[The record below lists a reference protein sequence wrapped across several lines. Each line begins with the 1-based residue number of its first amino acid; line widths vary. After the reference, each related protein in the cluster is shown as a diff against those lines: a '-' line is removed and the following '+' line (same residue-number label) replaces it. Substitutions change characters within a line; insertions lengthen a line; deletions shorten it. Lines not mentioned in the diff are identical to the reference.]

1 MSDENSSVVSIVGI
15 IAILILVG
23 FAIYFFM
30 IRSGGDDAD
39 LEIDIT
45 GAVSE
50 VVPDQQPPMS
60 AGLSVLSL
68 PG

>member
-30 IRSGGDDAD
+30 MRSGGDAD
-39 LEIDIT
+39 IEIDIT
-45 GAVSE
+45 GAVTE

-60 AGLSVLSL
+60 AGLSVVSF

>member
-30 IRSGGDDAD
+30 MRSGDDAD
-39 LEIDIT
+39 IEIDIT
-45 GAVSE
+45 GAVTE
-50 VVPDQQPPMS
+50 VVPEQW
-60 AGLSVLSL
+60 SL
-68 PG
+68 G